1 MNTIDITILSA
12 LVGFLVWMAQ
22 RYFERQAAERLRKEE
37 LYRTLL
43 STTVEFVATGNG
55 APFII
60 ESQRAWLYASDE
72 VLEAINE
79 YLKAFVAYANNKN
92 NQLDTQVWGAVKDA
106 EGRLRLSIR
115 KDLRPKTKITTQWVK
130 GQWEMVTSR
139 PERVQ
144 EYLKRGSASEKDD
157 NEV

>member
-79 YLKAFVAYANNKN
+79 YLKAFVAYASNKN